1 MFSSLAVYFILVLV
15 RSYHF
20 YQTRQAATGPWWNS
34 LCLCLLWWPQASHFN
49 LYLKKNRERHGI
61 YQDIS
66 GSICPASCRCHG
78 DLSIPGWLVWEPV
91 RGRSTEPK
99 GPSWGFTS
107 CNLELASGMGS
118 GERWSSSS
126 LWVFY
131 NIKIVHGAGA
141 SRLPCSTGLQ

>member
-34 LCLCLLWWPQASHFN
+34 LCLYLLWWPQASHFN
-49 LYLKKNRERHGI
+49 LYLKKIERDTGYI
-61 YQDIS
+61 RIFQALS
-66 GSICPASCRCHG
+66 AQQAVGGHG

-107 CNLELASGMGS
+107 CNLEPASGMGS
-118 GERWSSSS
+118 GERRSSSS